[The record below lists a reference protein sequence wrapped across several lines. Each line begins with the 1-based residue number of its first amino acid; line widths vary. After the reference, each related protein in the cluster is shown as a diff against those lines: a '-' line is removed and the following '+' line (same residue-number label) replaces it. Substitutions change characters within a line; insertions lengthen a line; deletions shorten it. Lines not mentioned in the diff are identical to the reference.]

1 MKVRLCVCAKTLVL
15 ILSINV
21 FLCINVVQCT
31 KCLID
36 IINPILKEN
45 GIPIINPQDAAN
57 YSKNV
62 KFGELTNFENDLDY
76 FKCFLGC
83 LFANR
88 MVFFKMEFEMD
99 KAWGEKGLF
108 NKLNSIDTA
117 IIFDDIAKFS
127 DMLKNAYG
135 DPYPLKNIL
144 EKEQNKIGVE
154 SNEEINIDDG
164 VVGKNKNIK
173 KCYYVLTSLDEM
185 KNVIKIVEEGVVKE
199 RLTDYFS
206 YTITF
211 LKTTDDDMLAS
222 GSLKLDEDDNPFAYA
237 GHMKA
242 IRGFRLLDLREI
254 FAKEKKDFFKN
265 CYKLQEIFDVCGLS
279 DYIKLLENLISSCCV
294 VDEQN
299 KIEIKNWKLGEDYN
313 NDMVSSFRIYGIK
326 IERPKIKNPSA
337 SFLGLFF

>member
-45 GIPIINPQDAAN
+45 GIPIINLQDAVN

-62 KFGELTNFENDLDY
+62 KFGELTNFEKDQDY
-76 FKCFLGC
+76 FKSFLGC
-83 LFANR
+83 LFDNR

-99 KAWGEKGLF
+99 KAWQEKGLF

-117 IIFDDIAKFS
+117 IIFEDIASFS
-127 DMLKNAYG
+127 EMLKNAYG
-135 DPYPLKNIL
+135 DDSYPLKNIL

-154 SNEEINIDDG
+154 SNEEINIDD
-164 VVGKNKNIK
+164 VVVEKNKNIK

-211 LKTTDDDMLAS
+211 LITEGSEGS

-242 IRGFRLLDLREI
+242 IRGFGLLHLGKI
-254 FAKEKKDFFKN
+254 FATEKKDFFKN
-265 CYKLQEIFDVCGLS
+265 CYKLQEIFDVVGFQEH
-279 DYIKLLENLISSCCV
+279 IEKLKNLILSC
-294 VDEQN
+294 VDDQN
-299 KIEIKNWKLGEDYN
+299 KKEFKWGEGKDYN
-313 NDMVSSFRIYGIK
+313 DDRYDTIRIYGIK
-326 IERPKIKNPSA
+326 IKRPEIKNQPV

>member
-45 GIPIINPQDAAN
+45 GIPIINPQDAVN

-62 KFGELTNFENDLDY
+62 KFGELTNFENGQDY
-76 FKCFLGC
+76 FKSFLGC

-88 MVFFKMEFEMD
+88 KVFFKMEFEMD

-127 DMLKNAYG
+127 GMLKNAYG
-135 DPYPLKNIL
+135 DFYPLKNIL
-144 EKEQNKIGVE
+144 GKEQNKIGVE
-154 SNEEINIDDG
+154 SNEEINIEDG
-164 VVGKNKNIK
+164 GGKKNKNIRR
-173 KCYYVLTSLDEM
+173 CYYVLTSLDEM

-211 LKTTDDDMLAS
+211 LKTTDDMLAS
-222 GSLKLDEDDNPFAYA
+222 GDLKLDEDDNPFAYA

-242 IRGFRLLDLREI
+242 IRGFRLLDLGKI
-254 FAKEKKDFFKN
+254 FATGKTDFFKN
-265 CYKLQEIFDVCGLS
+265 CYKLQEIFDVWGEKT
-279 DYIKLLENLISSCCV
+279 DYIELLENLISSC

-299 KIEIKNWKLGEDYN
+299 EEEFKWVEGKDYHYGIYK
-313 NDMVSSFRIYGIK
+313 SLRIYGIK
-326 IERPKIKNPSA
+326 IKRPEIKNPSV
-337 SFLGLFF
+337 SFLDLFF